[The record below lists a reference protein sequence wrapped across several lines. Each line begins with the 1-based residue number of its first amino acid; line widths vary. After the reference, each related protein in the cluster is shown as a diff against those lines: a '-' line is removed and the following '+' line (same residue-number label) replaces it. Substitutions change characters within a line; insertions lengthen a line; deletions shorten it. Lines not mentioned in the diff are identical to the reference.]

1 MKFINKYLFLI
12 IVTLLA
18 CNQKNN
24 VLTNIEKITKI
35 DTTKKVMIIVYKPLE
50 CLSCNACVH
59 NIYDDSIIQSKF
71 GENIF
76 ICYNGIR
83 EIELNDY
90 SNNLEETIL
99 VKPKMIN
106 NAEIYNQ
113 LITESG
119 INTMSLKP
127 TCFVLTKKSKQI
139 KVVDLKSPEILE
151 QLVSD

>member
-1 MKFINKYLFLI
+1 
-12 IVTLLA
+12 
-18 CNQKNN
+18 
-24 VLTNIEKITKI
+24 
-35 DTTKKVMIIVYKPLE
+35 
-50 CLSCNACVH
+50 
-59 NIYDDSIIQSKF
+59 
-71 GENIF
+71 
-76 ICYNGIR
+76 
-83 EIELNDY
+83 
-90 SNNLEETIL
+90 
-99 VKPKMIN
+99 MIN